1 MPNLV
6 KDTSFSGIQK
16 DCRRAIA
23 SLACGINKL
32 DMHMSIR
39 AEFPGAN
46 RKFQQPADII
56 GNIAT
61 ETGAGTMVLSQFM
74 ARSLINVEEN
84 L

>member
-6 KDTSFSGIQK
+6 KDTSFPGIQK
-16 DCRRAIA
+16 GCRRAFA
-23 SLACGINKL
+23 NLVRGINKL

-39 AEFPGAN
+39 AGFPGAI
-46 RKFQQPADII
+46 RKLEQPADII
-56 GNIAT
+56 GNIAA